1 MLSTFKSISRAAIIA
16 LTVGSAAVTAI
27 PVQAAS
33 LHYMGPGLSFGLG
46 YPHRINP
53 LLCYTDYQVRQA
65 LSRQGFSRIYLNA
78 ANGRFIQARA
88 TRGRWVY
95 LIEFNRCSGN
105 IVDLR
110 RLRRAY

>member
-1 MLSTFKSISRAAIIA
+1 MLSTLKSISRAAVIA
-16 LTVGSAAVTAI
+16 LAVGGAVVTAV
-27 PVQAAS
+27 PAQAAS
-33 LHYMGPGLSFGLG
+33 LHYMAPGFGLG
-46 YPHRINP
+46 LSYPHRINP

-78 ANGRFIQARA
+78 ANGRFIEARA

-105 IVDLR
+105 IVDVR